1 MQLLPKNKN
10 LLTLFLHELSIKLVC
25 IFPISGENIG
35 WEITAKVVRVDKEK
49 NFMAFEF
56 IEDDD
61 FKKFSLAFYDEMRK
75 KGLM

>member
-1 MQLLPKNKN
+1 
-10 LLTLFLHELSIKLVC
+10 
-25 IFPISGENIG
+25 
-35 WEITAKVVRVDKEK
+35 
-49 NFMAFEF
+49 MAFEF